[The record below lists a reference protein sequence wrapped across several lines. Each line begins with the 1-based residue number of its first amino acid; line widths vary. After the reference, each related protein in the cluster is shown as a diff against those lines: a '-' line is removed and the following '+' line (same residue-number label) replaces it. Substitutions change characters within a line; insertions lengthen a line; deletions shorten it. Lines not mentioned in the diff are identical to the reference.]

1 MANSA
6 QYDVIVNVITGQLE
20 KAIKELK
27 SVGTSVEGVAKSQSK
42 ATKNSENFSKALGT
56 GAAGANSATR
66 SFTKLRDTIG
76 NGNSGI
82 VGAYATLAIN
92 AYAVGAAFTALREAE
107 QVNLLLQGLETQGA
121 RTGLALTLTAE
132 AVRDITGSAISS
144 ADAMK
149 ATAQFSAAGFNT
161 DQLKAVTQV
170 ATDASKALGR
180 NLPDSL
186 DRLIKGTSKLEP
198 ELLDELGLMT
208 KLSEATNIYALE
220 NNKSASSLTSME
232 KRQAFL
238 NAVLAEGELKF
249 GGISDK
255 VKASPYD
262 KLAGSFDNLTKGVLN
277 FINTSLGAGSFIGFL
292 SQNSLAL
299 VSVLT
304 IFAGT
309 ISRQLVPSLYEV
321 SAASEAASAAI
332 AKKIARQKEAIDI
345 TLKQANAEKKL
356 REKQATS
363 SKVTVVGSP
372 AKVTAYITALKENNT
387 VEGQRESAL
396 KSVTGAIS
404 RHTTLLKKMTDQE
417 SEAALVKK
425 KLIADLTNQKVVLQ
439 TLTTAEL
446 NHANIV
452 GNAEAKLAKLR
463 QQTAVLKKQDEAQIS
478 RANAVQLAGEFDFQ
492 GTIQKSQEAMKSY
505 KQSVNIVTES
515 KVAAAASGGL
525 LNKSIALSSQVA
537 GTAKIA
543 FFNLS
548 LGIRVVGAALL
559 NAIPIIGQVLF
570 AFSLLTEAYEA
581 VFSTAESKRKEKALE
596 DLKTVTDNTSKA
608 IEEYNR
614 LTTTTASL
622 AGRTQALLTNQ
633 ANSALELA
641 NAYQEAFA
649 KNKQLN
655 EEAAK
660 TKATPG
666 QPSNVGAGV
675 AAKELGISVDS
686 VGIKAYAEEVEYLGN
701 TGVWVSEK
709 LGIFTKEVQASIK
722 ALDQAQSIAPELT
735 EEFIKLNGG
744 VSSFSKLSKEAREQ
758 KLAELMGKIKQ
769 RFEFVVPAV
778 NSVTEAFKAAETA
791 STEFLRSAIQTTP
804 FDAMVTS
811 LTSLN
816 DSLYELNAVSIT
828 AKDSVALITSIGAS
842 QQQFLTPDNSKLID
856 SIRLAD
862 NIVQKL
868 NARVASGE
876 ELNKTDQNTLE
887 QQKLILG
894 NSKEQL
900 PAIKENLRTN
910 EELFRSAQGI
920 SRQSQAQLSLVQAI
934 MNKNAE
940 AYSAGA
946 AGMRAKIAGEEKIMA
961 LQAAGLEAQKRII
974 DASLAR
980 QRIALEELRTTQERV
995 ISQKNLT
1002 AATEAT
1008 GLAEA
1013 KNRAAQFGITKDNA
1027 LAIASAPVQ
1036 KTAMI
1041 GTRESLTLPSGKSE
1055 DAIAAA
1061 RALLAAENTVI
1072 QSTKEQ
1078 DIAKRNVEV
1087 AQKAI
1092 NDREAESLSIQNQ
1105 ISAIYATK
1113 LTAAEKAAE
1122 IQKAETILVKQETDL
1137 VTKNTK
1143 LKEDSQAAIQKLL
1156 QTTLGSA
1163 DSLSTKL
1170 NEISAKYASDL
1181 AESTSN
1187 FDQEI
1192 AVLSSTLDAQV
1203 KRAAAATGLDKIA
1216 FQRLVENTRK
1226 IKTAREAEKAIA
1238 DQILE
1243 TARAQQQL
1251 DLIGLNTIEQRI
1263 TREKEALSFIQAQVD
1278 ANKASMEAALALRQ
1292 SQASLQA
1299 KKGGYNIS
1307 DSPVLTR
1314 QQEIDAAQTAYDI
1327 VKNEVDI
1334 KTTLLTLEFGL
1345 LEAKRKQSINDIVT
1359 AKQAL
1364 EVRKQEALKMGKS
1377 PEVIAALETDIAS
1390 ASTILT
1396 SLGGSIAVEGGKV
1409 ITSYG
1414 EGFNKVL
1421 VAGIKALKSGVEE
1434 AGRKLQTTQERGPRV
1449 QGGFVSDYKLAKDS
1463 AAAYLAQGASTT
1475 DIITEQMD
1483 AQISKVKASLQ
1494 ALGPQGEIVL
1504 AIAEGASLMT
1514 KSFQDLGTAIAEG
1527 DFGSKVSAGLQVA
1540 SAAIA
1545 TIGNILKASSD
1556 AKIANIDKEIAA
1568 EEKRDGKS
1576 LGSVEKINALE
1587 KRKITIAKKSFDT
1600 QKKLQ
1605 MAMVVIQTA
1614 VAAISIAASL
1624 AQIPAGAGLPFIP
1637 AAVGM
1642 LVAIGA
1648 AQLALIAGTSY
1659 DGGGNVSAAGGVS
1672 NISIGKRSD
1681 TVDLAKGP
1689 SASAGGEVGYL
1700 RGAQGTGSNASNY
1713 RTVGSAY
1720 GGELMRGYGNR
1731 GFVVGEKGPEVI
1743 TPETPISVTPANDT
1757 QGSAPVNATFNI
1769 QALDSSDVQRIL
1781 VEQKG
1786 NIITMLRQA
1795 ANASGK
1801 TFMEDVNT
1809 NVYTRPNIGKL

>member
-1 MANSA
+1 MANKSE
-6 QYDVIVNVITGQLE
+6 YDVIVNVITGHLE

-27 SVGTSVEGVAKSQSK
+27 GVDKAVDSIGKRQTAAAKGS
-42 ATKNSENFSKALGT
+42 AEHTRALGT
-56 GAAGANSATR
+56 GAAAASNVTR
-66 SFTKLRDTIG
+66 EFTKLRNTIG
-76 NGNSGI
+76 NDNSGI

-132 AVRDITGSAISS
+132 AVREITGAAISS

-149 ATAQFSAAGFNT
+149 ATAQFTAAGFST

-255 VKASPYD
+255 VKASPFD
-262 KLAGSFDNLTKGVLN
+262 QLAGSFENLSKSLFG
-277 FINTSLGAGSFIGFL
+277 FINNSLGVGTFVKFL
-292 SQNSLAL
+292 SENSLAL
-299 VSVLT
+299 VSVLVL
-304 IFAGT
+304 FAST
-309 ISRQLVPSLYEV
+309 ISRQLVPSLYEM

-332 AKKIARQKEAIDI
+332 AKKINRQKEAIKV
-345 TLKQANAEKKL
+345 TLQQANAEKAA
-356 REKQATS
+356 REAQAARS
-363 SKVTVVGSP
+363 NVTVVGSP
-372 AKVTAYITALKENNT
+372 AKVNEYIAALKEGNT
-387 VEGQRESAL
+387 VEGQRETAL

-404 RHTTLLKKMTDQE
+404 RHTTLYNKMIDKE
-417 SEAALVKK
+417 SEAAIVKD
-425 KLIADLTNQKVVLQ
+425 KLIKDLKLQKETLQ

-452 GNAEAKLAKLR
+452 GNAGTKLNGLR
-463 QQTAVLKKQDEAQIS
+463 KQTIGLKQQDQAQIA
-478 RANAVQLAGEFDFQ
+478 RANAVQLAGEFQISSAFKEGLKSFEGYRRGINNVSQ
-492 GTIQKSQEAMKSY
+492 GKI
-505 KQSVNIVTES
+505 
-515 KVAAAASGGL
+515 AAAASGNL
-525 LNKSIALSSQVA
+525 FARSIALISQGA
-537 GTAKIA
+537 GKASIGL
-543 FFNLS
+543 FG
-548 LGIRVVGAALL
+548 LGLVVRTVGAALL

-570 AFSLLTEAYEA
+570 AFSLLGEAYDA
-581 VFSTAESKRKEKALE
+581 LFSTAESKRKEKALD

-633 ANSALELA
+633 ANSAMELA

-655 EEAAK
+655 EETAK
-660 TKATPG
+660 TKSAIG

-816 DSLYELNAVSIT
+816 NSLYELNEVSIS

-868 NARVASGE
+868 NARVAAGE
-876 ELNKTDQNTLE
+876 TLNKTDSNTLI
-887 QQKLILG
+887 QQQLILA

-900 PAIKENLRTN
+900 PALKENLQTN
-910 EELFRSAQGI
+910 EELFRSAQDI
-920 SRQSQAQLSLVQAI
+920 TRQSQAQLSLVQAI

-940 AYSAGA
+940 AYSAGG

-974 DASLAR
+974 DASLVR
-980 QRIALEELRTTQERV
+980 QRIAIEELKTTQERV

-1027 LAIASAPVQ
+1027 LAVASAPVQ
-1036 KTAMI
+1036 KSAMI
-1041 GTRESLTLPSGKSE
+1041 GTREALTLPSGKSE

-1061 RALLAAENTVI
+1061 QALLAAENAVLK
-1072 QSTKEQ
+1072 STKEQ
-1078 DIAKRNVEV
+1078 NIAKHNVDV

-1092 NDREAESLSIQNQ
+1092 NDREAQSLSLQNQ
-1105 ISAIYATK
+1105 IAAIYATK

-1122 IQKAETILVKQETDL
+1122 IQKAETILAQQEFDL
-1137 VTKNTK
+1137 TRKNER
-1143 LKEDSQAAIQKLL
+1143 LKEDSQAAIQRLL

-1163 DSLSTKL
+1163 DSLSSKL
-1170 NEISAKYASDL
+1170 NEVATKYGSDL
-1181 AESTSN
+1181 KDSTSKFN
-1187 FDQEI
+1187 GEI
-1192 AVLSSTLDAQV
+1192 KILEDTLAAQRERV
-1203 KRAAAATGLDKIA
+1203 SGATGLDKQA
-1216 FQRLVENTRK
+1216 FERLALNTDR
-1226 IKTAREAEKAIA
+1226 ILTAKREEQKLS
-1238 DQILE
+1238 DKLLE

-1263 TREKEALSFIQAQVD
+1263 TREKESLSVIQAQVEG
-1278 ANKASMEAALALRQ
+1278 NKASMEAALALRQ
-1292 SQASLQA
+1292 SQESLQA

-1307 DSPVLTR
+1307 DSPVQVR
-1314 QQEIDAAQTAYDI
+1314 KQEIDAAQTAYEI
-1327 VKNEVDI
+1327 AKSEVSVK
-1334 KTTLLTLEFGL
+1334 KALLILEFGL
-1345 LEAKRKQSINDIVT
+1345 LEAKRKQAINDIAT
-1359 AKQAL
+1359 SKQAL
-1364 EVRKQEALKMGKS
+1364 EIKKQEALKRGES
-1377 PEVIAALETDIAS
+1377 PEVIAALETEITS

-1396 SLGGSIAVEGGKV
+1396 NLGGSISVEGGKV

-1414 EGFNKVL
+1414 EGFSKIL
-1421 VAGIKALKSGVEE
+1421 IQGLDTLDKGVKNLDV
-1434 AGRKLQTTQERGPRV
+1434 KLQTAKARGPRV
-1449 QGGFVSDYKLAKDS
+1449 QGGFVSDYERAKKDAEDYKKEGTS
-1463 AAAYLAQGASTT
+1463 AV

-1514 KSFQDLGTAIAEG
+1514 KSFQDLGTALQGTDLGA
-1527 DFGSKVSAGLQVA
+1527 KVSAGLQVA
-1540 SAAIA
+1540 SAALA
-1545 TIGNILKASSD
+1545 TIGNILKATSD

-1568 EEKRDGKS
+1568 EQKRDGQS
-1576 LGSVEKINALE
+1576 AASVEKIKALE
-1587 KRKITIAKKSFDT
+1587 AKKDAAARKSFNT
-1600 QKKLQ
+1600 QKKLM
-1605 MAMVVIQTA
+1605 MAQTVVNTA
-1614 VAAISIAASL
+1614 ASIVGALTLLPSPAAIPL
-1624 AQIPAGAGLPFIP
+1624 AIIAGA
-1637 AAVGM
+1637 M
-1642 LVAIGA
+1642 GA
-1648 AQLALIAGTSY
+1648 AQLAIIAGTSY
-1659 DGGGNVSAAGGVS
+1659 ESSAKSSVPS
-1672 NISIGKRSD
+1672 VPSTLSIGKRSD
-1681 TVDLAKGP
+1681 TVDLARGP
-1689 SASAGGEVGYL
+1689 SANAGGEVGYV
-1700 RGAQGTGSNASNY
+1700 RGAAGTGSNASNY

-1743 TPETPISVTPANDT
+1743 TPDTPISVTPANDT
-1757 QGSAPVNATFNI
+1757 QAGQAMNATINI
-1769 QALDSSDVQRIL
+1769 QALDSSDVQRVLI
-1781 VEQKG
+1781 EQKG

>member
-42 ATKNSENFSKALGT
+42 ASKTSEEFGRALGT
-56 GAAGANSATR
+56 GAAGANNSTR

-76 NGNSGI
+76 NDNSGI

-132 AVRDITGSAISS
+132 SVREITGAAISS

-149 ATAQFSAAGFNT
+149 ATAQFTAAGFNT
-161 DQLKAVTQV
+161 EQLKAVTQV

-208 KLSEATNIYALE
+208 KLSEATNVYALE
-220 NNKSASSLTSME
+220 NNKTASSLTSME

-255 VKASPYD
+255 VKASPFD
-262 KLAGSFDNLTKGVLN
+262 QLAGSFENLSKGFFD
-277 FINTSLGAGSFIGFL
+277 FINSSLGVGTFVKFL
-292 SQNSLAL
+292 SENSLAL
-299 VSVLT
+299 VSVLAL
-304 IFAGT
+304 FAST
-309 ISRQLVPSLYEV
+309 ISRQLVPSLYQM

-332 AKKIARQKEAIDI
+332 AKKIARQKEAINV
-345 TLKQANAEKKL
+345 TLRQANAEKVA
-356 REKQATS
+356 REAQAARS
-363 SKVTVVGSP
+363 NVTVVGSP
-372 AKVTAYITALKENNT
+372 AKVNAYIAALKEGNT

-417 SEAALVKK
+417 SEAAIIKK
-425 KLIADLTNQKVVLQ
+425 QLIADLKVQKETLQ

-452 GNAEAKLAKLR
+452 GTAGNKLNALRRQTVGLR
-463 QQTAVLKKQDEAQIS
+463 QQDQAQIA
-478 RANAVQLAGEFDFQ
+478 RANAVQLAGEFQISSAFKEGLKSFEGYRRGINNVSQ
-492 GTIQKSQEAMKSY
+492 GKI
-505 KQSVNIVTES
+505 
-515 KVAAAASGGL
+515 AAAASGNL
-525 LNKSIALSSQVA
+525 FARSIALVSQGA
-537 GTAKIA
+537 GKASIGL
-543 FFNLS
+543 FG
-548 LGIRVVGAALL
+548 LGLAVRTVGAVLL
-559 NAIPIIGQVLF
+559 GAIPLIGQLMF
-570 AFSLLTEAYEA
+570 AFSLLGEAYDA
-581 VFSTAESKRKEKALE
+581 LFSTAESKRKEKALE

-655 EEAAK
+655 EETAK
-660 TKATPG
+660 TKSALG

-686 VGIKAYAEEVEYLGN
+686 IGIKAYAKEVEYLGN

-744 VSSFSKLSKEAREQ
+744 ISSFSKLSKEAREQ

-816 DSLYELNAVSIT
+816 NSLYELNAISIT
-828 AKDSVALITSIGAS
+828 AKDSVALITSIGTS
-842 QQQFLTPDNSKLID
+842 QQKFLTPDNSELVD

-868 NARVASGE
+868 NARVAAGE
-876 ELNKTDQNTLE
+876 KLNETDSKSLIK
-887 QQKLILG
+887 QQLILA

-900 PAIKENLRTN
+900 PALQKNIQAN
-910 EELFRSAQGI
+910 EELFRNAQNVT
-920 SRQSQAQLSLVQAI
+920 RQSQSQLNLVQAI

-940 AYSAGA
+940 AYSAGG

-961 LQAAGLEAQKRII
+961 LQAVALEAQKRII
-974 DASLAR
+974 DSALLQ
-980 QRIALEELRTTQERV
+980 QRIALQDLINKQKGIELEIQRREEIEKTSLVLAKQKAAEFNISPDVPLNNFVLAPEGLAAAKNLADAEAAVTRTTGEKLKLVNDERQKRNE
-995 ISQKNLT
+995 ISDLE
-1002 AATEAT
+1002 AA
-1008 GLAEA
+1008 
-1013 KNRAAQFGITKDNA
+1013 
-1027 LAIASAPVQ
+1027 
-1036 KTAMI
+1036 
-1041 GTRESLTLPSGKSE
+1041 SLSLQTQ
-1055 DAIAAA
+1055 IAA
-1061 RALLAAENTVI
+1061 VF
-1072 QSTKEQ
+1072 
-1078 DIAKRNVEV
+1078 
-1087 AQKAI
+1087 
-1092 NDREAESLSIQNQ
+1092 
-1105 ISAIYATK
+1105 ATK
-1113 LTAAEKAAE
+1113 LTAVEKAAE
-1122 IQKAETILVKQETDL
+1122 IQKAETILAQQEFDL
-1137 VTKNTK
+1137 TRKNER
-1143 LKEDSQAAIQKLL
+1143 LKEDSQAATQRLL

-1170 NEISAKYASDL
+1170 NEIATKYASDL
-1181 AESTSN
+1181 KDSTAK
-1187 FDQEI
+1187 FGGEI
-1192 AVLSSTLDAQV
+1192 KILEKTLAAQ
-1203 KRAAAATGLDKIA
+1203 RARVAGATGLDRQA
-1216 FQRLVENTRK
+1216 FERLALNTER
-1226 IKTAREAEKAIA
+1226 IITARKEEQLIA

-1263 TREKEALSFIQAQVD
+1263 TREKESLSLIQAQVE

-1307 DSPVLTR
+1307 DSPVQVRR
-1314 QQEIDAAQTAYDI
+1314 QEVDAAQTAYDI
-1327 VKNEVDI
+1327 AKSEVSVK
-1334 KTTLLTLEFGL
+1334 KALLILEFGL
-1345 LEAKRKQSINDIVT
+1345 LEAKRKQAINDIAT
-1359 AKQAL
+1359 SKQAL
-1364 EVRKQEALKMGKS
+1364 EVKKQEALKRGES
-1377 PEVIAALETDIAS
+1377 PEVIAALETEITS

-1396 SLGGSIAVEGGKV
+1396 NLGGSISVEGGKV

-1414 EGFNKVL
+1414 EGFSKIL
-1421 VAGIKALKSGVEE
+1421 TQGIEALDKGVDNLDV
-1434 AGRKLQTTQERGPRV
+1434 KLQTAKARGPRV
-1449 QGGFVSDYKLAKDS
+1449 QGGFVSDYERAKKDAEDYEKEGTS
-1463 AAAYLAQGASTT
+1463 AV

-1514 KSFQDLGTAIAEG
+1514 KSFQDLGTALQGTDLGA
-1527 DFGSKVSAGLQVA
+1527 KVSAGLQVA
-1540 SAAIA
+1540 SAALA
-1545 TIGNILKASSD
+1545 TIGNILKATSD

-1568 EEKRDGKS
+1568 EQKRDGQS
-1576 LGSVEKINALE
+1576 AASVEKIKALE
-1587 KRKITIAKKSFDT
+1587 AKKDAAARKSFNT
-1600 QKKLQ
+1600 QKKLM
-1605 MAMVVIQTA
+1605 MAQTVVNTA
-1614 VAAISIAASL
+1614 ASIVGALTLLPSPAAIPL
-1624 AQIPAGAGLPFIP
+1624 AIIAGA
-1637 AAVGM
+1637 M
-1642 LVAIGA
+1642 GA
-1648 AQLALIAGTSY
+1648 AQLAIIAGTSY
-1659 DGGGNVSAAGGVS
+1659 ESSAKSSVPS
-1672 NISIGKRSD
+1672 VPSTLSIGKRSD
-1681 TVDLAKGP
+1681 TVDLARGP
-1689 SASAGGEVGYL
+1689 SASAGGEVGYI
-1700 RGAQGTGSNASNY
+1700 RGAAGTGSNASNY